1 MVVPP
6 VAALI
11 GVLLQPAAQAPKP
24 ALTPFFVADSGA
36 QGPAFVVECVN
47 HTSGPISSG
56 SDVWPLSKSA
66 IRIDGQVLIDDG
78 GRMGPGLTMDVPPG
92 GKWRGILQLRQ
103 SATGNF

>member
-6 VAALI
+6 VVALI
-11 GVLLQPAAQAPKP
+11 GVLLQPAVPAPKA
-24 ALTPFFVADSGA
+24 ALTPFFVTDPGS
-36 QGPAFVVECVN
+36 QGPAFFVECVN

-78 GRMGPGLTMDVPPG
+78 GRIGPGLMVDVPPG

-103 SATGNF
+103 S